1 MNQPAHSLPAG
12 RWCWP
17 INSAH
22 YDRTKALYPD
32 ELKELRRK
40 VRKKKSPFRS
50 PTWTVLERLVR
61 PIEDVLEYVHA
72 PVSKRH
78 CIVRAVMTDMVARG
92 TPFWA
97 WSLDEWRE
105 SIGEDLTMSARHYGW
120 QGKRGH
126 PARQFLPAIAYLLDV
141 HPDAGTLI
149 DPIGITAFARRI
161 FGQEALDAAI
171 APLLTILHSWGYTHT
186 NKTVT
191 RFGTCVCYLLV
202 QNRSPYLEDVSI
214 ELLERYAQPCT
225 PDSVRRHLFQVSR
238 ALNALGIISRHLPGQ
253 RGNRSSLSVGEE
265 WISSEWLSWC
275 ERWKKHA
282 TCRAPGTVY
291 YPLLKVGRW
300 LKVVHPEV
308 SSPAEWTYEL
318 AAEFVALVSNMRIGD
333 WSDQITLDRIEHQ
346 VGQPMLPNAKIGILR
361 GVRTFFRDCQEWGWI
376 PVRFNPARALRAPR
390 ALQSL
395 IGPAPRVI
403 DKEFWAKLLWAAM
416 NLERN
421 DLPVDSIGR
430 HQYPVEMVRALAVV
444 WCFAALRS
452 NEIVR
457 LRVGCVRWQREDVT
471 VPETGDLLPQHA
483 ICFLDIPVNK
493 TTTAYTKAVHTL
505 VGRRIDEWEK
515 LRPADQPPAWDKTTG
530 EAIHYLFSYRG
541 TRVSRFY
548 INDSLIP
555 TLCRKA
561 GIPEQDSRGAITS
574 HRARATIASQLYN
587 AKEPLTI
594 FELKEYLG
602 HKELSST
609 QHYVKVDPTKLAS
622 RVAKAGYL
630 EQNMATIEVLL
641 DQDAVMNGAAARG
654 EVWKYYDL
662 GHGFCTN
669 PFWASCAHRM
679 ACARCPFYRPKMATA
694 EQLVEGKANL
704 VRMLE
709 FVSLTEDEKL
719 LVTEGIELHQ
729 ALIEKLVDVPT
740 PAGPTPRELDSQRQ
754 GETKVIPIK
763 HVQRER
769 SKPHEP

>member
-1 MNQPAHSLPAG
+1 MNLPVQSLPAQQ
-12 RWCWP
+12 WCWP
-17 INSAH
+17 INNAY
-22 YDRTKALYPD
+22 YDRTPELRPD

-50 PTWTVLERLVR
+50 PTWAILDRLVR

-72 PVSKRH
+72 PLSKRH
-78 CIVRAVMTDMVARG
+78 CIVRAVMTDMAARG
-92 TPFWA
+92 TSFWA

-105 SIGEDLTMSARHYGW
+105 SIGRDLTQAAQRYGW
-120 QGKRGH
+120 KGEFSH
-126 PARQFLPAIAYLLDV
+126 PARPFLPAIAYLLDV
-141 HPDAGTLI
+141 HPDAATLI

-161 FGQEALDAAI
+161 FGQEALDAALR
-171 APLLTILHSWGYTHT
+171 PLLTILGSWGYTHA
-186 NKTVT
+186 NKTIT
-191 RFGTCVCYLLV
+191 RFGTCVFYLLV
-202 QNRSPYLEDVSI
+202 QNRSPCLEDLSI
-214 ELLERYAQPCT
+214 ELLERCSRGCT
-225 PDSVRRHLFQVSR
+225 VDSVKTHVFQVSR
-238 ALNALGIISRHLPGQ
+238 ALNALGIIKRHLPGQ
-253 RGNRSSLSVGEE
+253 HGNRKSLSVGEE

-275 ERWKKHA
+275 DRWRKQA

-308 SSPAEWTYEL
+308 SSPAQWTYEL
-318 AAEFVALVSNMRIGD
+318 AGEFVALVSDMKIGD

-346 VGQPMLPNAKIGILR
+346 VGQPMLPNSKIGILR

-376 PVRFNPARALRAPR
+376 AVRFNPARALRAPR

-403 DKEFWAKLLWAAM
+403 DKEFWAKILWAAM
-416 NLERN
+416 NLERK
-421 DLPVDSIGR
+421 DLPVDAVGR
-430 HQYPVEMVRALAVV
+430 HQYPFEMVRALAVV

-457 LRVGCVRWQREDVT
+457 LRVGCIRWQQEDVT
-471 VPETGDLLPQHA
+471 VPETGDVLPQDA
-483 ICFLDIPVNK
+483 VCFLDIPVNK

-505 VGRRIDEWEK
+505 VGKRIDEWEK
-515 LRPADQPPAWDKTTG
+515 LRPSEQPQAWDKTTG
-530 EAIHYLFSYRG
+530 EALHYLFSYRG

-641 DQDAVMNGAAARG
+641 DQDAVINGAASRG

-669 PFWASCAHRM
+669 PFWVSCAHRM
-679 ACARCPFYRPKMATA
+679 ACARCPFYRPKTATA

-709 FVSLTEDEKL
+709 FVSLTEEEKL
-719 LVTEGIELHQ
+719 LVTEGIDLHQ
-729 ALIEKLVDVPT
+729 VLIEKLADVPT
-740 PAGPTPRELDSQRQ
+740 PVGLTPRELEAKSQEK
-754 GETKVIPIK
+754 GEIIPLK
-763 HVQRER
+763 TVHR
-769 SKPHEP
+769 SRRKG